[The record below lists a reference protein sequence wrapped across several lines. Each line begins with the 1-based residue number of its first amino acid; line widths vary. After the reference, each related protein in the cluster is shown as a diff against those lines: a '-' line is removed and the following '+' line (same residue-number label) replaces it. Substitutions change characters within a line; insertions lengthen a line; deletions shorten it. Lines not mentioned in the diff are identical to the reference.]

1 MTLQA
6 TSVRWRILVLLVF
19 VGFVAYLLRANM
31 SVAGEKMMSDLGLSQ
46 MQLGFVLAAFV
57 WGYAI
62 FQVPGGVFGD
72 RMGARRAMTL
82 ALIAW
87 GILNLLIAL
96 VPKRSA
102 ASPAMILGS
111 LMGLRFLMGAA
122 QAPLYPVTGG
132 RTTCNWFPV
141 GGWAFPSGLQN
152 VGLTLGDA
160 ASGPVIAW
168 LMLRVGWRQSFVVTA
183 PLAFVLAGVWWWYVR
198 DSPAEHAAVN
208 SNELALINADRP
220 PHAVVETDRAA
231 WTLVLKDRD
240 VLLLTLSYFCNNYVF
255 FFFFNWLYIYLVDSR
270 GFKILEGGFYAA
282 APWLTGTVTAVLG
295 GLTSD
300 RITRRFGIRWGARVP
315 AIAGMIGAAGLI
327 AAAARAHSP
336 YVAVVLLSLC
346 LGCQQFTDA
355 SYWAATI
362 SVAGRRASTACGLL
376 NMGGSVVG
384 VIGALLVPFTVK
396 TLGWGAALATSS
408 LFAIIAAVLWIW
420 IRADKPLKETVA
432 EA

>member
-1 MTLQA
+1 MTDRA
-6 TSVRWRILVLLVF
+6 TSVRWRILVLLVL

-31 SVAGEKMMSDLGLSQ
+31 SVAGKIMMGDLGLSQ
-46 MQLGFVLAAFV
+46 MQLGFVLAAFA

-62 FQVPGGVFGD
+62 FQLPGGVLGD
-72 RMGARRAMTL
+72 RIGARRAMTL
-82 ALIAW
+82 ALIGW
-87 GILNLLIAL
+87 GILNFLIAL
-96 VPKRSA
+96 VPRRSTT
-102 ASPAMILGS
+102 SPAMIIAS
-111 LMGLRFLMGAA
+111 LVGLRFLMGAA

-132 RTTCNWFPV
+132 ATTCNWFPV

-160 ASGPVIAW
+160 ASGPIVAW

-198 DSPAEHAAVN
+198 DTPAEHAAVN
-208 SNELALINADRP
+208 PSELSLINAGRP
-220 PHAVVETDRAA
+220 PHAVARVDGAS

-240 VLLLTLSYFCNNYVF
+240 ILLLTLSYFCNNYVYS
-255 FFFFNWLYIYLVDSR
+255 FFFNWLYIYLVDSR

-295 GLTSD
+295 GLACD
-300 RITRRFGIRWGARVP
+300 RLTRRHGIRRGARVP
-315 AIAGMIGAAGLI
+315 AVAGMIGAAVLI
-327 AAAARAHSP
+327 AAAATAGNP

-362 SVAGRRASTACGLL
+362 SVSGRRASTACGFL
-376 NMGGSVVG
+376 NMGGSVVVG
-384 VIGALLVPFTVK
+384 VEALLVPLTVK
-396 TLGWGAALATSS
+396 ALGWGAALATSS
-408 LFAIIAAVLWIW
+408 LFAMVAAVLWIW
-420 IRADKPLKETVA
+420 IRADKPLGETVA
-432 EA
+432 ET